1 MEDDEAQRENDQLQA
16 NKVGNTALMM
26 AEENDPDENAEPILD
41 KAAAQQQF
49 GQQPVATT
57 NLAQKPMEM
66 GELGGDFE
74 SAPAQPGGSL
84 GPPSGFTAK
93 QIQNQMG
100 TGRMRPQ
107 SAKTVPTVD

>member
-1 MEDDEAQRENDQLQA
+1 MQANANPNFQYVMPEDEDDEYEEDPGDEIVDMEDDEAQRENDQLQA

-57 NLAQKPMEM
+57 NLA
-66 GELGGDFE
+66 
-74 SAPAQPGGSL
+74 
-84 GPPSGFTAK
+84 
-93 QIQNQMG
+93 
-100 TGRMRPQ
+100 
-107 SAKTVPTVD
+107 